1 MAASV
6 LEDSAIR
13 SFNNSQGL
21 EIGSR
26 VHFVNLKLTLWGL
39 RFGCASGFMGGGF
52 GALLELRRT
61 PLDLFPE
68 RFELKQKVELVQ
80 ISIQT
85 QINTVGERTNAL
97 PSAPGKSTFWQT
109 TD

>member
-1 MAASV
+1 V

-21 EIGSR
+21 KIGSR
-26 VHFVNLKLTLWGL
+26 VHFTNLKLTFWGL
-39 RFGCASGFMGGGF
+39 NFGWTSGFMGGGS
-52 GALLELRRT
+52 GALLKVQRT

-68 RFELKQKVELVQ
+68 SFELKQKAELVQ

-85 QINTVGERTNAL
+85 QIDTVGERTDAL
-97 PSAPGKSTFWQT
+97 PSAPGKSAFWQT

>member
-13 SFNNSQGL
+13 SFNNNQGL

-26 VHFVNLKLTLWGL
+26 VRFMNLKLTLQGL
-39 RFGCASGFMGGGF
+39 NFGCVSGFTGEGS
-52 GALLELRRT
+52 GALLEVQRT
-61 PLDLFPE
+61 PLDPFLESFK
-68 RFELKQKVELVQ
+68 LKQKAELVQ

-85 QINTVGERTNAL
+85 QIDTTGERTDAL
-97 PSAPGKSTFWQT
+97 PSAPSKLAFRQT